1 MSPSWIVLE
10 CLTGRGLLKWSI
22 LSTSHPIPRQIFPRP
37 NPNPSPQ
44 LTDPRWR
51 LIGKCTFAR
60 SNTPAL
66 QARLIFFHYIAATCF
81 NVNNCTSPINGIC
94 QRTDQCRCHDGYIG
108 MLCRALSFRDVRTLA
123 YMDWMLSMHH
133 VAARVTLRIRKKNV
147 QINW

>member
-10 CLTGRGLLKWSI
+10 CLTGRGLLKRSI

-66 QARLIFFHYIAATCF
+66 QVRLIVFTTLQPHAS
-81 NVNNCTSPINGIC
+81 TSTTA
-94 QRTDQCRCHDGYIG
+94 Q
-108 MLCRALSFRDVRTLA
+108 V
-123 YMDWMLSMHH
+123 LSMGY
-133 VAARVTLRIRKKNV
+133 VRG
-147 QINW
+147 QINVAVMTDTLVCYVELFLSGTLELWPTLGCYQCTA

>member
-10 CLTGRGLLKWSI
+10 CLTGRVLLKTRI
-22 LSTSHPIPRQIFPRP
+22 FSTSHPLPRQIFLRP
-37 NPNPSPQ
+37 NLNPSPQ

-51 LIGKCTFAR
+51 IIGKCTFAR

-66 QARLIFFHYIAATCF
+66 QARLIFFYYIAATCF

-108 MLCRALSFRDVRTLA
+108 ELFQALFFRDVRTLA
-123 YMDWMLSMHH
+123 YTEML
-133 VAARVTLRIRKKNV
+133 
-147 QINW
+147 